1 MKYNN
6 IQQAGNARDDGQGPP
21 VVLDAI
27 GSLERSVSNW
37 IEAKQPWVK

>member
-6 IQQAGNARDDGQGPP
+6 IQQAGCARNDGQGPP

-27 GSLERSVSNW
+27 GSLELIVRSW